1 MPCDNPREVH
11 RMSHRILLLGGSG
24 FVGSHLAARL
34 VRDGHSVTVLSRQ
47 PHRHPALRVLPT
59 LRLVAADV
67 HDEAALTA
75 ACAQADV
82 VINLVGILN
91 EPGRNGLGFRRA
103 HTELA
108 RRVVEACRRVG
119 VARLLHMSALNADA
133 AKGASYY
140 LRSKGEAEGIVLTQ
154 AGPELKVTVFQPS
167 VIFGADDALTNRFAA
182 LLELAPLLF
191 PLACHDATLAPVWV
205 EDVVEAM
212 ARAIDDRRTHG
223 QRYQLCGP
231 QALTLE
237 QLLRFVRDQ
246 RGLRTLI
253 WRLPRWLGK
262 LQAALLE
269 FVPGKPFS
277 LDNWRSLQLPSI
289 CSNDGFAP
297 FGIAPRAL
305 EAVAPAW
312 LARRNQRGRYDAMR
326 ARVGRA

>member
-1 MPCDNPREVH
+1 
-11 RMSHRILLLGGSG
+11 MSHRILLLGGSG

-34 VRDGHSVTVLSRQ
+34 VRDGHRVTVLSRR
-47 PHRHPALRVLPT
+47 PHRHAALRVLPT

-75 ACAQADV
+75 ACAANDV

-91 EPGRNGLGFRRA
+91 ESGRNGLGFRRA

-108 RRVVEACRRVG
+108 RRVVEACRRAG

-154 AGPELKVTVFQPS
+154 AGADLKVTVFQPS
-167 VIFGADDALTNRFAA
+167 VIFGVDDKLTNRFAR
-182 LLELAPLLF
+182 LLELAPLVF
-191 PLACHDATLAPVWV
+191 PLACPDAALAPVWV
-205 EDVVEAM
+205 EDVAEAM
-212 ARAIDDRRTHG
+212 ARAVDDRRTHG

-231 QALTLE
+231 EALTLE

-246 RGLRTLI
+246 RGRRNLI
-253 WRLPRWLGK
+253 WRLPHRLGK
-262 LQAALLE
+262 LQAAALE
-269 FVPGKPFS
+269 FLPGKPFS
-277 LDNWRSLQLPSI
+277 LDNWRSLQVPSV
-289 CSNDGFAP
+289 CTSDGFAH

-305 EAVAPAW
+305 SAVAPAW
-312 LARRNQRGRYDAMR
+312 LAGRSLRGRYDGLR
-326 ARVGRA
+326 ARVGRV

>member
-1 MPCDNPREVH
+1 MT
-11 RMSHRILLLGGSG
+11 HRILLLGGSG

-34 VRDGHSVTVLSRQ
+34 VRDGHHVIVLSRQ
-47 PHRHPALRVLPT
+47 PFRHAALRVLPT

-75 ACAQADV
+75 ACGQADV

-108 RRVVEACRRVG
+108 RRVVDACRRSG
-119 VARLLHMSALNADA
+119 VKRLLHMSALNADA

-167 VIFGADDALTNRFAA
+167 VIFGVDDKLTNRFDA
-182 LLELAPLLF
+182 LLGLAPIMF
-191 PLACHDATLAPVWV
+191 PLACPDATLAPVWV

-231 QALTLE
+231 EACTLE
-237 QLLRFVRDQ
+237 ALLRFVRDQ
-246 RGLRTLI
+246 RGRRTLI
-253 WRLPRWLGK
+253 WRLPGWLGR
-262 LQAALLE
+262 LQATLLE
-269 FVPGKPFS
+269 FLPGKPFS
-277 LDNWRSLQLPSI
+277 LDNWRSLQVPSV
-289 CSNDGFAP
+289 CTSDGFAP

-305 EAVAPAW
+305 AAVAPAW
-312 LARRNQRGRYDAMR
+312 LAGRSMRGRYDALR
-326 ARVGRA
+326 AAVGRS